1 MSSDADPALRYHTVF
16 QRNDGHTTD
25 YATLAI
31 VIRNKFHHSS
41 TDLYN
46 CFNGDQLR
54 LSIECLINI
63 IHTRLILLTSL
74 LYSSLKTL
82 IYTS

>member
-1 MSSDADPALRYHTVF
+1 LSSDADPALRYHTVF
-16 QRNDGHTTD
+16 QRNDEHTTD
-25 YATLAI
+25 YDTLPTA
-31 VIRNKFHHSS
+31 IRNKCHHSS

-74 LYSSLKTL
+74 LHSSLKTL
-82 IYTS
+82 IHSS